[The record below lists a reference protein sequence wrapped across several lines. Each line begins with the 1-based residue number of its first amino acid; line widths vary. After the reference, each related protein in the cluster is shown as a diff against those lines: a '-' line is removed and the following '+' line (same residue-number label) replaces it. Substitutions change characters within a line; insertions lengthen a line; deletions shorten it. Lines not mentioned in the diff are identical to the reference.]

1 MSLAKSEK
9 AENLMKRLGLKFNQ
23 ILAIRFA
30 VNVGIGT
37 IIVCVILYLMGKT
50 SFDWAVISVITC
62 SDPQPKEA
70 RKMVKGRLIN
80 VIVGCAVGLIFILI
94 GEAKNWML
102 PVAVSTAV
110 LISSLLIRIK
120 EMWLQAPITAA
131 IVISSALGA
140 SSNITGMYSGIR
152 RVEDV
157 LIGSCVGFLIS
168 WIMSKFWFIK
178 YQPDEKELPAKVPNL

>member
-1 MSLAKSEK
+1 MSTVKSEK
-9 AENLMKRLGLKFNQ
+9 AEQLMKKLGLKFNQ
-23 ILAIRFA
+23 ILALRFS
-30 VNVGIGT
+30 VNVAIAST
-37 IIVCVILYLMGKT
+37 LVCVILYLLGKT
-50 SFDWAVISVITC
+50 SFDWAVISAITC
-62 SDPQPKEA
+62 ADPQPKEA

-80 VIVGCAVGLIFILI
+80 VIVGCAVGLFFILI

-102 PVAVSTAV
+102 PIAISTSV

-140 SSNITGMYSGIR
+140 SSDLVGMQNGIR

-157 LIGSCVGFLIS
+157 FIGSFVGFIVS

-178 YQPDEKELPAKVPNL
+178 NQPDEKETNVS

>member
-1 MSLAKSEK
+1 MTRPSSEK
-9 AENLMKRLGLKFNQ
+9 AEQLMQKLGLKFNQ
-23 ILAIRFA
+23 ILALRFS
-30 VNVGIGT
+30 VNVAIAT
-37 IIVCVILYLMGKT
+37 TIVCVILYLMGKT
-50 SFDWAVISVITC
+50 SFDWAVISTISC

-70 RKMVKGRLIN
+70 RKMVRGRLIN
-80 VIVGCAVGLIFILI
+80 VIVGCAVGLVFILI

-102 PVAVSTAV
+102 PVAISTSV

-131 IVISSALGA
+131 IIISSALGE
-140 SSNITGMYSGIR
+140 SSNITGMYNGIR

-157 LIGSCVGFLIS
+157 FIGSCIGFIVS

-178 YQPDEKELPAKVPNL
+178 YQSGEKVSQAPTLD

>member
-1 MSLAKSEK
+1 MARASSEK
-9 AENLMKRLGLKFNQ
+9 AEQLMNRLGLKFNQ

-30 VNVGIGT
+30 VNVSIGT
-37 IIVCVILYLMGKT
+37 TIVCVILYLMGKT

-80 VIVGCAVGLIFILI
+80 VIVGCAVGLFFILI

-102 PVAVSTAV
+102 PIAVSTAALV
-110 LISSLLIRIK
+110 SSLLIRIK

-140 SSNITGMYSGIR
+140 SSNIAGMSSGIR

-157 LIGSCVGFLIS
+157 LIGSCVGFIVS

-178 YQPDEKELPAKVPNL
+178 YQSDEKASKAPALD

>member
-1 MSLAKSEK
+1 MSTVRSEK
-9 AENLMKRLGLKFNQ
+9 AEKLMKKLGLNFNQ
-23 ILAIRFA
+23 ILALRFS
-30 VNVGIGT
+30 VNVAIGST
-37 IIVCVILYLMGKT
+37 LVCVVLYLLGKT
-50 SFDWAVISVITC
+50 SFDWAVISTITC
-62 SDPQPKEA
+62 ADPQPKEA

-80 VIVGCAVGLIFILI
+80 VIVGCAVGLFFILI

-102 PVAVSTAV
+102 PVAISTSV
-110 LISSLLIRIK
+110 LISTLLIRIK

-140 SSNITGMYSGIR
+140 SSDLIGMQNGIR

-157 LIGSCVGFLIS
+157 FIGSCVGFIVS

-178 YQPDEKELPAKVPNL
+178 YQPDEKETSAQTLG